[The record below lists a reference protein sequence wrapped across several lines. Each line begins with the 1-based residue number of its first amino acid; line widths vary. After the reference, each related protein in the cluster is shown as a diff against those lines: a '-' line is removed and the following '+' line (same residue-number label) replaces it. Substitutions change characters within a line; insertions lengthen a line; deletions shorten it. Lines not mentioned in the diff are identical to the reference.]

1 MRQGFKARSVPDFE
15 SVSAG
20 TSRIRLLKSYLLR
33 ISCMVAAAWILCPSA
48 VWSAEETGHGRLP
61 LHRVALFGGG
71 GVETESG
78 ESSRAGFAFGLA
90 YEYRFHENWGIGAAV
105 DALGQNTSRD
115 AAMAVPVS
123 FHPTE
128 HWRLF
133 AGPGVEFTDHSN
145 EFLIRM
151 GVGYEIP
158 LTGNWTLAPEF
169 VADFVEGGKR
179 LFIGG
184 LALGYEF

>member
-1 MRQGFKARSVPDFE
+1 MISQRSSGK
-15 SVSAG
+15 SVTAG
-20 TSRIRLLKSYLLR
+20 TSRIRLLESYLLR
-33 ISCMVAAAWILCPSA
+33 ISCMVAAACILCPSV
-48 VWSAEETGHGRLP
+48 VWSAEETGHGKLP
-61 LHRVALFGGG
+61 HHHLALFAGG

-78 ESSRAGFAFGLA
+78 HSSHAGFALA
-90 YEYRFHENWGIGAAV
+90 LTYEYRFHENWGIGATV
-105 DALGQNTSRD
+105 DALGQNTSRNS
-115 AAMAVPVS
+115 AVAVPVS
-123 FHPTE
+123 FHATE

-133 AGPGVEFTDHSN
+133 AGPGIEFVDHKN

-169 VADFVEGGKR
+169 AADFVEGSKR

-184 LALGYEF
+184 VALGYEF